1 LLHRFQAK
9 EIRLPEGLREYKKK
23 EKLLYARLVAGA
35 GAFFG
40 AFIAVPRRFAAWAGR
55 KTSIVVIP
63 HTGAASRRL
72 QASRFALGAVGL
84 AFVAVLGFS
93 VFATGRHLATLSML
107 DAARRELAES
117 RAAIDELRDS
127 AEALS
132 GSALRFETRLSDLL
146 SIAARKKG
154 QTVAAAPGEDA
165 LRAAGL
171 SSLLNMPDSGG
182 LALRE
187 LDRLSGLADYLD
199 AATPGLEQIA
209 TVLAGQKEIMSEIP
223 NIWPIQGGTGHISMY
238 FGQNENPFSG
248 GQWYLHNGI
257 DISTFRVGDPI
268 IAAAD
273 GKVIDASYDPGL
285 GNCVTIQHSHGFLTR
300 YGHMRTFRV
309 TKGQQVAQGQ
319 IVGTL
324 GNTGKTTGPHLHY
337 EVHLGTSVIDPLRF
351 LNVRRAGTP

>member
-1 LLHRFQAK
+1 M
-9 EIRLPEGLREYKKK
+9 PEGLREYKKK

-35 GAFFG
+35 GAFFR
-40 AFIAVPRRFAAWAGR
+40 AFVTLPRRFVAWAGQ

-63 HTGAASRRL
+63 HTGAVSRRL
-72 QASRFALGAVGL
+72 QASRFILGAAGLGL
-84 AFVAVLGFS
+84 AAILGFS
-93 VFATGRHLATLSML
+93 VFATGRHLATVAML
-107 DAARRELAES
+107 EASRRELAES

-127 AEALS
+127 AEALT
-132 GSALRFETRLSDLL
+132 GSALRFETQLSGLL
-146 SIAARKKG
+146 AIAARRKG
-154 QTVAAAPGEDA
+154 QPAASTPGDDA
-165 LRAAGL
+165 LHAAGL
-171 SSLLNMPDSGG
+171 SGLLNMPDSGG
-182 LALRE
+182 LAYRE
-187 LDRLSGLADYLD
+187 LQRLRGLSGYLD
-199 AATPGLEQIA
+199 SAAPGLEQIA
-209 TVLAGQKEIMSEIP
+209 TILAGQKEIMSEIP
-223 NIWPIQGGTGHISMY
+223 NIWPIQGGSGHISMY

-257 DISTFRVGDPI
+257 DISTFRVGDPV

-300 YGHMRTFRV
+300 YGHLRSFRV
-309 TKGQQVAQGQ
+309 TKGQQVVQGQ
-319 IVGTL
+319 PVGTL